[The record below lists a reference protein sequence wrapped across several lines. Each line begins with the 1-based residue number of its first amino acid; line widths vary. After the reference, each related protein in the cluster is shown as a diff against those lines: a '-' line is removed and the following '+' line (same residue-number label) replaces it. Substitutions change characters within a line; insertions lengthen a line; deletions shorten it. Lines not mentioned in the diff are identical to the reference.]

1 MPQNPPARQ
10 SVQSYGGAQLQ
21 RNGGMFVGFGV
32 LGGHNET
39 TFYNTDFEPTDVG
52 LSLRIGKQHTIART
66 YFSYTYVDH
75 FGDDDDWVKVG
86 NKKYKAKSHIFALNA
101 ELMPKLPS
109 SPLYGIL
116 GFDIGWERLNLE
128 YRDTQS
134 VSLGELLDGL
144 LGNTEPRLVSAS
156 ASINGLNLGIKAGIA
171 VEITQN
177 FQLELTGRISR
188 SFLQKIEL
196 RDGNAVWNGKPDQ
209 KNFTGMLGLNF
220 VF

>member
-1 MPQNPPARQ
+1 
-10 SVQSYGGAQLQ
+10 
-21 RNGGMFVGFGV
+21 MFVGFGV
-32 LGGHNET
+32 LGGRNET
-39 TFYNTDFEPTDVG
+39 TLFYNTDFEPTDVG
-52 LSLRIGKQHTIART
+52 LYLRIGKQHTIART

-75 FGDDDDWVKVG
+75 SGDDDDDWVKVE

-128 YRDTQS
+128 YRDTRS
-134 VSLGELLDGL
+134 FSLDDLFES
-144 LGNTEPRLVSAS
+144 RLVSAS

-209 KNFTGMLGLNF
+209 TNLTGMLGLNF